1 MNIIK
6 RNKNIFTFSYLYG
19 KLEGMGEVPK
29 LSKLVQKLAHS
40 STY

>member
-6 RNKNIFTFSYLYG
+6 RNKNTFKFSYLYG

-29 LSKLVQKLAHS
+29 LSKFSPKISL
-40 STY
+40 